1 MIINDYQMDSVV
13 IHNVESMLNL
23 MKQSKFKFALTGS
36 RLFGGVHSNSDWD
49 FFVEHSQHLEL
60 DLESIGFRNIST
72 KPPSE
77 CHQYTDSS
85 ISKVMEMEFSDGIVQ
100 IQLLQKG
107 MFGTKYQAQKFLVS
121 RYGVTFS
128 NFTKDERKLL
138 WKNTL
143 SLLTTV
149 KGDEVF
155 NATRKEFKNN
165 LEHFNQPY

>member
-1 MIINDYQMDSVV
+1 MIINDYQTDSVV
-13 IHNVESMLNL
+13 IHNVESMISW
-23 MKQSKFKFALTGS
+23 MKQSKSKFSLTGS

-60 DLESIGFRNIST
+60 ELVAIGFNNIST
-72 KPPSE
+72 KPLSE

-107 MFGTKYQAQKFLVS
+107 MFHTKYQAQKFLVS
-121 RYGVTFS
+121 RYGTQFAR
-128 NFTKDERKLL
+128 FTKDERKLL

-143 SLLTTV
+143 ALLTTV
-149 KGDEVF
+149 KGNEVF
-155 NATRKEFKNN
+155 NTTRKEFNKNYK
-165 LEHFNQPY
+165 EFNKLY